1 MLKNNKFTKP
11 PSQNVAAPRQLNVMD
26 STTFKQLILPHS
38 DAMYRMAYRVTADRD
53 DALDAVQESVASLW
67 ERRGEL
73 SDVQDVKSYAV
84 TTAKRHAIN
93 ILRRRTG
100 STDPLDSATMVPD
113 PDADTARRI
122 EHSDTLSKVRS
133 LMESLSPNERQV
145 IRLRSQAECSISEIA
160 SITGLNETNVRQLIS
175 RARRKLKELYG
186 KII

>member
-1 MLKNNKFTKP
+1 MLKNNKSAKL
-11 PSQNVAAPRQLNVMD
+11 PSHNTAVQRLLIVMD

-38 DAMYRMAYRVTADRD
+38 DAMYRMAYYVTADRD

-67 ERRGEL
+67 EHRGEL
-73 SDVQDVKSYAV
+73 SGVQDVKSYAV

-93 ILRRRTG
+93 ILRRRTNP
-100 STDPLDSATMVPD
+100 TAPLDSATMVPD
-113 PDADTARRI
+113 PDADTALRI

-133 LMESLSPNERQV
+133 LMESLSPNEQQV

-160 SITGLNETNVRQLIS
+160 SITGLKETNVRQLIS
-175 RARRKLKELYG
+175 RARRKLKELYI